1 MKFDR
6 FLEIVERVLGI
17 LISIATLI
25 QMTKGLFWS
34 PFIKRNHFKKL
45 ISFIKN

>member
-25 QMTKGLFWS
+25 QMTKGLF
-34 PFIKRNHFKKL
+34 
-45 ISFIKN
+45 